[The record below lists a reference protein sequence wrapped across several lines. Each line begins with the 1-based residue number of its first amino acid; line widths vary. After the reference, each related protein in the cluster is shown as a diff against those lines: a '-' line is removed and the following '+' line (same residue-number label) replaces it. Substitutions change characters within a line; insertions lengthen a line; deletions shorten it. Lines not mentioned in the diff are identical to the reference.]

1 MNLSEQV
8 KQAFFDYID
17 QNYKV
22 PNYLFISPDSYKK
35 LLEEQSHFIS
45 TTPMDTGIVDM
56 KFLGCE
62 IGVATNDETLFEW
75 KKK

>member
-1 MNLSEQV
+1 MKLSQQV

-22 PNYLFISPDSYKK
+22 PNYLLVSSNTYKS
-35 LLEEQSHFIS
+35 LLEEHSNFIT

-62 IGVATNDETLFEW
+62 IGVSPNDAPSFEW
-75 KKK
+75 EKR